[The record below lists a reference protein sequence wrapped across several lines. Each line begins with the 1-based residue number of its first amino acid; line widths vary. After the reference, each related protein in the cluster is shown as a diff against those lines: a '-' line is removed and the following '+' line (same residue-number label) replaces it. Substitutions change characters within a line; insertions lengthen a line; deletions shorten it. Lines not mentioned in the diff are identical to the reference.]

1 MPRARSKKEKS
12 QDVDS
17 FIDGGGST
25 PSGQDEQDAGGEV
38 KTFTTR
44 FPKELVDQIDE
55 LIEDQIVSES
65 RNQWLMK
72 AAVEK
77 LSREKEQHAE

>member
-1 MPRARSKKEKS
+1 MPRARSNKDKS

-25 PSGQDEQDAGGEV
+25 PSEQEEQETSNEV

-44 FPKELVDQIDE
+44 FPKRLVDQIDT

-77 LSREKEQHAE
+77 LNRDQE

>member
-1 MPRARSKKEKS
+1 MPRDRRSQSKEP
-12 QDVDS
+12 DADS
-17 FIDGGGST
+17 FIDAGGSA
-25 PSGQDEQDAGGEV
+25 PSKKDNSGGGEV

-44 FPKELVDQIDE
+44 FPEKLVDQIDE
-55 LIEDQIVSES
+55 AIDDQIVSES

-77 LSREKEQHAE
+77 LERKRK

>member
-1 MPRARSKKEKS
+1 MPKDRRSQSKE

-17 FIDGGGST
+17 FIDAGGT
-25 PSGQDEQDAGGEV
+25 APSEKDNSGGGEV

-44 FPKELVDQIDE
+44 FPEKLVDQIDE
-55 LIEDQIVSES
+55 AIDDQIVSES

-77 LSREKEQHAE
+77 LEREHK

>member
-25 PSGQDEQDAGGEV
+25 PSEQNEQEASDEV

-44 FPKELVDQIDE
+44 FPKRLVDQIDT

-77 LSREKEQHAE
+77 LNREQE

>member
-25 PSGQDEQDAGGEV
+25 PSEQDKQDDGNEV

-44 FPKELVDQIDE
+44 FPTKLVEQIDE

-77 LSREKEQHAE
+77 LNREQE

>member
-1 MPRARSKKEKS
+1 MPRDRRTKNKS

-17 FIDGGGST
+17 FISAGGSA
-25 PSGQDEQDAGGEV
+25 PGEKESSSDEM
-38 KTFTTR
+38 KIFTTR
-44 FPKELVDQIDE
+44 FPKRLVDQIDDA
-55 LIEDQIVSES
+55 IDQQIVSES

-77 LSREKEQHAE
+77 LEREQR

>member
-1 MPRARSKKEKS
+1 MPRARSKKQTNQET
-12 QDVDS
+12 DVDS

-25 PSGQDEQDAGGEV
+25 PAEKEGKASDTV

-44 FPKELVDQIDE
+44 FPKNLVSQIDE
-55 LIEDQIVSES
+55 AIGEQIITES

-77 LSREKEQHAE
+77 LKRDQG

>member
-1 MPRARSKKEKS
+1 MPRDRRTKNKS

-17 FIDGGGST
+17 FIDAGGST
-25 PSGQDEQDAGGEV
+25 PAEKEKRASDEL

-44 FPKELVDQIDE
+44 FPKALVDQIDDA
-55 LIEDQIVSES
+55 IDQQMVSES

-77 LSREKEQHAE
+77 LEQEQ

>member
-1 MPRARSKKEKS
+1 MPRARSKNEKS

-25 PSGQDEQDAGGEV
+25 PGQDEQDTGSEV

-77 LSREKEQHAE
+77 LSREKE

>member
-1 MPRARSKKEKS
+1 MPRARSKK
-12 QDVDS
+12 QTNQDVDVDS

-25 PSGQDEQDAGGEV
+25 PAEKEEESSDEV

-44 FPKELVDQIDE
+44 FPEKLVNQIDE
-55 LIEDQIVSES
+55 AIDEQIVGES

-77 LSREKEQHAE
+77 LRREQE

>member
-1 MPRARSKKEKS
+1 MPRDRRSQSKEP
-12 QDVDS
+12 DVDS
-17 FIDGGGST
+17 FIDAGGSA
-25 PSGQDEQDAGGEV
+25 PSEKDSSGGGEV

-44 FPKELVDQIDE
+44 FPEKLVDQIDE
-55 LIEDQIVSES
+55 AIDNQIVSES

-77 LSREKEQHAE
+77 LERESE